1 MKASEKL
8 LNLEGRMLSVG
19 KNINGKTYVHY
30 ERCDIKDGCFLI
42 GSYGTGNSFE
52 EACEDYLNKISG
64 KTIVFNAESSNR
76 EEVKVL

>member
-8 LNLEGRMLSVG
+8 LNLENRMLKVG
-19 KNINGKTYVHY
+19 RNINGKVYVHY
-30 ERCDIKDGCFLI
+30 ERCDVKDWCFLI
-42 GSYGTGNSFE
+42 GTYGTGNSFE

-64 KTIVFNAESSNR
+64 KTIVFDAESRNR

>member
-1 MKASEKL
+1 MKASKKL
-8 LNLEGRMLSVG
+8 LNLG
-19 KNINGKTYVHY
+19 KRIIVDKNVHGKVYVHY
-30 ERCDIKDGCFLI
+30 ENCYVKDDCFLI
-42 GSYGTGNSFE
+42 GVFGTGCDFE

>member
-8 LNLEGRMLSVG
+8 LNIEGRMLSVG
-19 KNINGKTYVHY
+19 KNINGKVYVHY
-30 ERCDIKDGCFLI
+30 ERCDVKDGCFLI
-42 GSYGTGNSFE
+42 GNYGAGNSFE

>member
-8 LNLEGRMLSVG
+8 LNLKGRMLSVG
-19 KNINGKTYVHY
+19 KNINGKVYVHY

-42 GSYGTGNSFE
+42 GSYGTGSDFE
-52 EACEDYLNKISG
+52 SACEDYLNKISG
-64 KTIVFNAESSNR
+64 HTIVFNAESSNR

>member
-8 LNLEGRMLSVG
+8 LNLDGRMLSVG
-19 KNINGKTYVHY
+19 KNINGKVYVHY
-30 ERCDIKDGCFLI
+30 ERCDVKDGCFLI
-42 GSYGTGNSFE
+42 GTYGTGNNFE

-76 EEVKVL
+76 EEVKAL

>member
-8 LNLEGRMLSVG
+8 LNLEKRMLKVG
-19 KNINGKTYVHY
+19 KNINGKVYVHY
-30 ERCDIKDGCFLI
+30 ESCDVKDGCFLI
-42 GSYGTGNSFE
+42 GTYGTGNNFE

>member
-8 LNLEGRMLSVG
+8 LNLEGHMLSVG
-19 KNINGKTYVHY
+19 KNIKGKIYVHY
-30 ERCDIKDGCFLI
+30 ERCGVKDGCFLI
-42 GSYGTGNSFE
+42 CTYGTGNTFE

-64 KTIVFNAESSNR
+64 KTIVFNAESINR

>member
-8 LNLEGRMLSVG
+8 LNLEGRMLFVG
-19 KNINGKTYVHY
+19 KNINGKVYVRY
-30 ERCDIKDGCFLI
+30 ECCDVKDGCFLI
-42 GSYGTGNSFE
+42 GTYGTGNSFE
-52 EACEDYLNKISG
+52 EACEDYLKKISG

>member
-19 KNINGKTYVHY
+19 KNIKGKVYVHY
-30 ERCDIKDGCFLI
+30 ERCDVKDGCFLI
-42 GSYGTGNSFE
+42 GSYGIGNSFE

-64 KTIVFNAESSNR
+64 KTVVFNAESSNR

>member
-8 LNLEGRMLSVG
+8 LKLENRMLKVG
-19 KNINGKTYVHY
+19 RNINGKVYVHY
-30 ERCDIKDGCFLI
+30 ERCDVKDGCFLI
-42 GSYGTGNSFE
+42 GTYGTGNSFE

-64 KTIVFNAESSNR
+64 KTIVFDAESRNR

>member
-19 KNINGKTYVHY
+19 KNINGKVYVHY
-30 ERCDIKDGCFLI
+30 ERCYVKDWCFLI
-42 GSYGTGNSFE
+42 GSYGTGNNFE
-52 EACEDYLNKISG
+52 EACEDYLSKIKG

>member
-19 KNINGKTYVHY
+19 KNINAKVYVHY
-30 ERCDIKDGCFLI
+30 ERCDVKDGCFLI
-42 GSYGTGNSFE
+42 GTYGTGNNFE
-52 EACEDYLNKISG
+52 EACEDYLTKISG
-64 KTIVFNAESSNR
+64 KTLVFNAESSNR

>member
-19 KNINGKTYVHY
+19 KNINGKVYVHY
-30 ERCDIKDGCFLI
+30 DRCDVKEGCFLI
-42 GSYGTGNSFE
+42 GTYGTGNSFE
-52 EACEDYLNKISG
+52 EACEDYLDKISG
-64 KTIVFNAESSNR
+64 RTIVFNAESSNR

>member
-8 LNLEGRMLSVG
+8 LNLENRMLKVG
-19 KNINGKTYVHY
+19 KNINGKVYVHY
-30 ERCDIKDGCFLI
+30 ESCDVKDGCFLI
-42 GSYGTGNSFE
+42 GAYGTGNNFE

>member
-8 LNLEGRMLSVG
+8 LNLGKRIIVD
-19 KNINGKTYVHY
+19 KNIYGKIYVHY
-30 ERCDIKDGCFLI
+30 ENCYVKDDCFLI
-42 GSYGTGNSFE
+42 GKYGTGNSFE

-64 KTIVFNAESSNR
+64 KTIVFNAHSNNC